1 VPKVTA
7 DAHDR
12 AIAYTSDLTHVIA
25 TALIQSKSYN
35 KETKYFMGGSFRDE
49 TRVADINGRLWT
61 SLFLSNRE
69 KLLDEI
75 DRFSEKLQV
84 LRDAIEREDS
94 EEMEAFL
101 NEAGRRRREL
111 MHEDSEG

>member
-1 VPKVTA
+1 MRMTA
-7 DAHDR
+7 RSLTPVSYTHLRAH
-12 AIAYTSDLTHVIA
+12 
-25 TALIQSKSYN
+25 
-35 KETKYFMGGSFRDE
+35 ETC
-49 TRVADINGRLWT
+49 VADINGRLWT
-61 SLFLSNRE
+61 SLFLSNRQ

-94 EEMEAFL
+94 EGMEDFL